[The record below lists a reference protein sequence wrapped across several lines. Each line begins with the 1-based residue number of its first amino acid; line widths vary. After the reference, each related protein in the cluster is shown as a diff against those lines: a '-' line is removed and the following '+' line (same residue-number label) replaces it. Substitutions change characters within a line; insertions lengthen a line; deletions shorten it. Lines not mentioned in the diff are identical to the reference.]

1 MRGLSLKKS
10 DLPTTDFQ
18 NLEQS
23 LRAKVMIEIF
33 HNMHLIP
40 DDIYYTKYS
49 GNAETLDRDYKIW
62 KELKDI

>member
-1 MRGLSLKKS
+1 MKK
-10 DLPTTDFQ
+10 TDIPSADFE

-23 LRAKVMIEIF
+23 IRGKLIIEIF

-40 DDIYYTKYS
+40 DNVYFTKYS
-49 GNAETLDRDYKIW
+49 GNSEALDRDYKIW

>member
-1 MRGLSLKKS
+1 VKKS
-10 DLPTTDFQ
+10 DILATDFK

-23 LRAKVMIEIF
+23 LRTKVIIEIF

-40 DDIYYTKYS
+40 DDIYFTKYS
-49 GNAETLDRDYKIW
+49 GNAEALDRDYKIW